1 MVRCGQIL
9 TVGYLFPFPCFLNVV
24 FWTGHSKSS
33 LSYMALPMMPNCGM
47 YKVQLRASAPP
58 SHDLE
63 GNDGCAPNG
72 RGRGPTPDS
81 SEDYGT
87 VANHHAHETS
97 EHGGHRQT
105 RHREEAHF
113 QEPPLPFG
121 ISVHRVSPAGQGRPF
136 DHGRPE
142 VDVIRFTS
150 PRGAAPPASSGPP
163 AWASLPEALPRD
175 GMASRRPSGR

>member
-1 MVRCGQIL
+1 MRPG
-9 TVGYLFPFPCFLNVV
+9 PRSPHPAPPCPA
-24 FWTGHSKSS
+24 G
-33 LSYMALPMMPNCGM
+33 LSRLPTP
-47 YKVQLRASAPP
+47 RASAPP
-58 SHDLE
+58 GHDLE

-72 RGRGPTPDS
+72 RGRGPTPGS

-87 VANHHAHETS
+87 VPNHHAHETS
-97 EHGGHRQT
+97 EHGGHRQA
-105 RHREEAHF
+105 RHREEARF

-121 ISVHRVSPAGQGRPF
+121 ISVHRVSPAGQGGPF

-175 GMASRRPSGR
+175 GMPSRRPSGR